1 MSEVPASSSAEA
13 AVALYELQ
21 DICRSVTGEL
31 HTAIGTGAQYR
42 CGICFELASDHIG
55 NTETGCLKKE
65 CNSIQS
71 QIDSARAALAQLRSV
86 SKMSAILADI
96 MQKSSQVA
104 ADRDAIIKEFSRKVS
119 ENRTLTLQVS
129 DLRTEVS
136 DLETEVSDLKTD
148 LDELQTHSSS
158 LDAEIN
164 VLSAEVNVLVNQLS
178 DAALAR
184 ADLIASHTNEKRNLI
199 IAKDTEKNEAIDN
212 MASYLISYISG
223 ALPNDTLI
231 GSMQSKFGIT
241 ISPSIFPPASLPTPT
256 LLVPPIGGF
265 PSTTVGASS
274 ISSAGALSTATPGA
288 ASVISG
294 VLSSAEPVVGA
305 TGVASNGVVPVFSS
319 AAAAGGAVISG
330 STFHAPAAAAIS
342 AAIGPAAA
350 GSDIPDGDKVGK
362 SAKSILV
369 QFKQRDAA
377 VQHLQKESTILSE
390 INLLYGMSSVVTKIS
405 IIIKHTGHGS

>member
-1 MSEVPASSSAEA
+1 MFEVPASYSSAA
-13 AVALYELQ
+13 AVALHELQ

-31 HTAIGTGAQYR
+31 HTAIGTGAQDRY
-42 CGICFELASDHIG
+42 GICLELASDHIG
-55 NTETGCLKKE
+55 NTVTDCLKKE

-71 QIDSARAALAQLRSV
+71 QFNSARVALAQLRSV
-86 SKMSAILADI
+86 SKMSASLADI
-96 MQKSSQVA
+96 
-104 ADRDAIIKEFSRKVS
+104 SRTVS

-158 LDAEIN
+158 QDAEVN

-184 ADLIASHTNEKRNLI
+184 ADLIV
-199 IAKDTEKNEAIDN
+199 AKDAEKDAAIQD
-212 MASYLISYISG
+212 MASYLVSYISG

-231 GSMQSKFGIT
+231 GKMQSKFGLT
-241 ISPSIFPPASLPTPT
+241 ISTSIFPPASLPTPT

-274 ISSAGALSTATPGA
+274 ISSAGVLSTATPGA

-319 AAAAGGAVISG
+319 AAVAG
-330 STFHAPAAAAIS
+330 APAATAAATLSQFKEDSAQEVADRDAIS
-342 AAIGPAAA
+342 RQ
-350 GSDIPDGDKVGK
+350 GSWTHLDKTVRKAQTLTDEVSSLNSDVSNLDSEVSSFHLDTGIVTLGDE
-362 SAKSILV
+362 L
-369 QFKQRDAA
+369 
-377 VQHLQKESTILSE
+377 TCSE
-390 INLLYGMSSVVTKIS
+390 
-405 IIIKHTGHGS
+405 